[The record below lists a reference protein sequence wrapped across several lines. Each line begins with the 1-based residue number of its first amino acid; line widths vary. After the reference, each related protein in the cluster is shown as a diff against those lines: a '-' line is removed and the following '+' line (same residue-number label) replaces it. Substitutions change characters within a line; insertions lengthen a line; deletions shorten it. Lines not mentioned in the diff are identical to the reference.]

1 MKTDYILTILFKFH
15 LNFFNESENCDGKIN
30 SQKMYIRNNIASL
43 QSNLNKTNI

>member
-30 SQKMYIRNNIASL
+30 SQKMYKNNIASL